1 MKKENITIEDS
12 FEEFNNYIEKINK
25 LKEKTEK
32 EMLKLD
38 QLYDNT
44 LKNLENSF
52 EEKQMIRSLS
62 YISKINKNKKEMK
75 ALLGEKMKNLKIEY
89 IKEENNIIH
98 ILN

>member
-38 QLYDNT
+38 QLYDKAI
-44 LKNLENSF
+44 KNLANSF
-52 EEKQMIRSLS
+52 EEKHLDL
-62 YISKINKNKKEMK
+62 NKKEN
-75 ALLGEKMKNLKIEY
+75 E
-89 IKEENNIIH
+89 IKEKLQIEVTKVKEKNK
-98 ILN
+98 